1 MKQRYLKKPYSFL
14 LVSAMVLT
22 MFPTFST
29 SVHAEENQSPTK
41 EQFSTVE
48 ELKNYD
54 TNDNDGVKNPAKV
67 YFGNNNQQW
76 WIAGSQSNDSITLF
90 SASSMKDDGQFESN
104 YMDNKTYDDK
114 WNCTYPDREPA
125 EVFPNHYGASYI
137 RNVTLKEME
146 ASFLQV
152 QNRH

>member
-54 TNDNDGVKNPAKV
+54 TNDNDGVKTCKSL
-67 YFGNNNQQW
+67 FRKQQ
-76 WIAGSQSNDSITLF
+76 STVVDCRKS
-90 SASSMKDDGQFESN
+90 K
-104 YMDNKTYDDK
+104 
-114 WNCTYPDREPA
+114 
-125 EVFPNHYGASYI
+125 
-137 RNVTLKEME
+137 
-146 ASFLQV
+146 
-152 QNRH
+152 

>member
-1 MKQRYLKKPYSFL
+1 
-14 LVSAMVLT
+14 MVLT

-76 WIAGSQSNDSITLF
+76 WIAGSQSNDSITFF
-90 SASSMKDDGQFESN
+90 SASSMRDDVQFESN

-114 WNCTYPDREPA
+114 WNCTYLIENQQKFSRITTVRA
-125 EVFPNHYGASYI
+125 I
-137 RNVTLKEME
+137 
-146 ASFLQV
+146 
-152 QNRH
+152 

>member
-1 MKQRYLKKPYSFL
+1 MKQRYLKKPCSFL

-48 ELKNYD
+48 ELKSYD
-54 TNDNDGVKNPAKV
+54 TNDNDGEKNPAKV

-90 SASSMKDDGQFESN
+90 SASSMRDDVQFLFKLYGQ
-104 YMDNKTYDDK
+104 
-114 WNCTYPDREPA
+114 
-125 EVFPNHYGASYI
+125 
-137 RNVTLKEME
+137 
-146 ASFLQV
+146 
-152 QNRH
+152 

>member
-76 WIAGSQSNDSITLF
+76 WIAGSQSNDSITFF
-90 SASSMKDDGQFESN
+90 SASSMRDDVQFESN
-104 YMDNKTYDDK
+104 YMDNKT
-114 WNCTYPDREPA
+114 T
-125 EVFPNHYGASYI
+125 VSYTHL
-137 RNVTLKEME
+137 TLPTI
-146 ASFLQV
+146 LRV
-152 QNRH
+152 

>member
-1 MKQRYLKKPYSFL
+1 MKQRYLKKPCSFL

-48 ELKNYD
+48 ELKSYD

-76 WIAGSQSNDSITLF
+76 WIAGSQSNNSLTLF
-90 SASSMKDDGQFESN
+90 SASSMGDG
-104 YMDNKTYDDK
+104 
-114 WNCTYPDREPA
+114 
-125 EVFPNHYGASYI
+125 V
-137 RNVTLKEME
+137 
-146 ASFLQV
+146 
-152 QNRH
+152 